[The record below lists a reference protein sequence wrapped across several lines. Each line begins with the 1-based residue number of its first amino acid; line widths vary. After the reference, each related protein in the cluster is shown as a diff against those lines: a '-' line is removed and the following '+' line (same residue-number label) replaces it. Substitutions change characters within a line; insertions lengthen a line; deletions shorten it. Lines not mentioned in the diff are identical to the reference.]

1 MKCSQNIKKIISE
14 PLRNRWSK
22 YSDERDDNNFAKTFL
37 YLLLFIADVGA
48 L

>member
-1 MKCSQNIKKIISE
+1 MKCSQNIKKVISE
-14 PLRNRWSK
+14 PLRNIWSK
-22 YSDERDDNNFAKTFL
+22 YSDERDDNNFAYAFL